1 MHVLVSVQHVTVC
14 QSSSVPLKWTNGHNL
29 AEYSQ
34 GFSTVTA
41 ETDSI
46 MTSQPQCP
54 EEIIGGDI
62 MDSMLVNVLTMAVFL
77 VT

>member
-1 MHVLVSVQHVTVC
+1 
-14 QSSSVPLKWTNGHNL
+14 
-29 AEYSQ
+29 
-34 GFSTVTA
+34 
-41 ETDSI
+41 

-62 MDSMLVNVLTMAVFL
+62 MDTMLVNVLTMAVFL